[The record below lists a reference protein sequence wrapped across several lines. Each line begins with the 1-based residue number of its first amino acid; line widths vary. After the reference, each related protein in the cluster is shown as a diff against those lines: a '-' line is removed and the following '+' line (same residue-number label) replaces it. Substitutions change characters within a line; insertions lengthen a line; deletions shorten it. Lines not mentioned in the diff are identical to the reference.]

1 MHISQL
7 SKWTFPLQNII
18 QFSLSVEFFWKMIDL
33 VQHLLKVHG
42 FLCDSFNMH
51 ALNIHSQAPGEHQ
64 RPAKKAWPLLLMSS
78 GSGDSI
84 KSRKTSLIGLDG
96 SWILDLLI
104 REGLELLPPPKPRM
118 TVAVQSRMGHHHR
131 RA

>member
-7 SKWTFPLQNII
+7 SQWTFPLQNII
-18 QFSLSVEFFWKMIDL
+18 QFSLSVEFFWKMIDS

-64 RPAKKAWPLLLMSS
+64 RPAKRAWPLLLMSS

-96 SWILDLLI
+96 NGIPHKNHGLLLLSQAEWAPTM
-104 REGLELLPPPKPRM
+104 EGPDPNNR
-118 TVAVQSRMGHHHR
+118 
-131 RA
+131 

>member
-64 RPAKKAWPLLLMSS
+64 RPAK
-78 GSGDSI
+78 
-84 KSRKTSLIGLDG
+84 
-96 SWILDLLI
+96 
-104 REGLELLPPPKPRM
+104 EGLAPAADEFWVWRQYKI
-118 TVAVQSRMGHHHR
+118 QED
-131 RA
+131 